1 MIHLINSDNSVQ
13 LFLKILGEDIEKS
26 PTEEKFITVDTE
38 FIRENL
44 EQPLLCLVQIATFE
58 NVFVIDPL
66 DMDISFLNE
75 IFADEKLPKIFHSAV
90 QDIEILH
97 NSNIHLKNIY
107 DTQSYE
113 MLLSTKEQISY
124 QSIVFKY
131 VGKKLNKDYS
141 LSDWKKR
148 PLSKKQIKY
157 SVEDVTFLRE
167 IYKKQQKKL
176 EELKRIDWLIPE
188 MKILEQTRV
197 NSDDENAKIFRQ
209 LHEWIEKRAKERNI
223 DAKSIADENAIKRI
237 CKKGKHYI
245 NKMLKY
251 RGLIND
257 DFRDFLIFAKEIVPE
272 DIPDYTKHTPVVS
285 ALKLILEICSIK
297 NNIAPMIIATTNEL
311 EKLANDLTK
320 SDMDIRSL
328 HGWRKEIFGKYAL
341 DFLNEKITLAF
352 DNGQLG
358 FKEQ

>member
-1 MIHLINSDNSVQ
+1 MIHLIDSDKSIQ
-13 LFLKILGEDIEKS
+13 LFLKILGEDIAKS
-26 PTEEKFITVDTE
+26 PAEEKFITVDTE

-66 DMDISFLNE
+66 DIDISFLNE
-75 IFADEKLPKIFHSAV
+75 IFTNEKLPKIFHSAI

-148 PLSKKQIKY
+148 PLNKKQIKY

-167 IYKKQQKKL
+167 IYKKQLQKL

-197 NSDDENAKIFRQ
+197 NSDNENAKIFRQ
-209 LHEWIEKRAKERNI
+209 LHEWIENRAKEKNI
-223 DAKSIADENAIKRI
+223 DAKIIADENAIKRI

-251 RGLIND
+251 RGLINN
-257 DFRDFLIFAKEIVPE
+257 DFRNFLMFAKEIVPE
-272 DIPDYTKHTPVVS
+272 DIPDYIKHTPVVG

-311 EKLANDLTK
+311 EKLANDLKK
-320 SDMDIRSL
+320 SDMDIRCL

-341 DFLNEKITLAF
+341 DFLNKKITLAF